1 MSSNNVILLLGSNIN
16 FPEKNIDQAILLIES
31 RLGGVVAKSSKLM
44 NNPVEFDSTNIF
56 CNIAMLINT
65 QLSPVQLLRSIKN
78 IEQEMGRKE
87 DSFAKGGYEDRII
100 DIDIVTF
107 GNIQF
112 YSNKLTVPHYKHLYE
127 RDFSQ
132 QLLAELQQQ
141 INAVK

>member
-16 FPEKNIDQAILLIES
+16 FPEKNIDQAMLLIES
-31 RLGGVVAKSSKLM
+31 RLGSIVAKSSKLM
-44 NNPVEFDSTNIF
+44 NNPVEFDSPNIF
-56 CNIAMLINT
+56 CNIAVLINT
-65 QLSPVQLLRSIKN
+65 QLSPVLLLRNIKN
-78 IEQEMGRKE
+78 IEHEMGRKE

>member
-16 FPEKNIDQAILLIES
+16 FPEKNIDQAMLLIES
-31 RLGGVVAKSSKLM
+31 RLGSIVAKSSKLM
-44 NNPVEFDSTNIF
+44 NNPVEFDSPNIF
-56 CNIAMLINT
+56 CNIAVLINT
-65 QLSPVQLLRSIKN
+65 QLSPVQLLKDIKN
-78 IEQEMGRKE
+78 IEHEMGRKE

-107 GNIQF
+107 GNIKF
-112 YSNKLTVPHYKHLYE
+112 YSNKLTVPHYKHVYE

>member
-16 FPEKNIDQAILLIES
+16 FPEKNIDQAMLLIES
-31 RLGGVVAKSSKLM
+31 RLGSIVAKSSKLM
-44 NNPVEFDSTNIF
+44 NNPVEFDSPNIF
-56 CNIAMLINT
+56 CNIAVLINT
-65 QLSPVQLLRSIKN
+65 QLSPVQLLKDIKN
-78 IEQEMGRKE
+78 IEHEMGRKE

-112 YSNKLTVPHYKHLYE
+112 YSNKLTVPHYKHVYE